1 MKMKKQG
8 QFGLQNLSAAALG
21 VVIFIITVVIGSTIL
36 TQIQATNIITVNSTA
51 ANTTTAGLEGLAL
64 FGDFTSII
72 VLIAI
77 AAVILGLIAVAF
89 RAFT

>member
-1 MKMKKQG
+1 MHKKG
-8 QFGLQNLSAAALG
+8 QFGLQNLSSAALG
-21 VVIFIITVVIGSTIL
+21 VVIFIITVVIGSVVL
-36 TQIQATNIITVNSTA
+36 AQIQSLDVIVANSTA
-51 ANTTTAGLEGLAL
+51 DNTTTAGLDGLGL